1 MLNQNKPLS
10 AFVEQEVREKFSI
23 TEKEKVY
30 SNNKINLAMNTVET
44 ILKNKEEDANTI
56 EPTAMVIEALQKLIS
71 VNLSY
76 LIVVEDGQFKGIF
89 SERDYTRK
97 LVLQGRSSRDTM
109 VSEVMTTELPEVDLE
124 NTVEDCMYQMNAR
137 GARYLAAFDG
147 GRFAG
152 IITIHDLLRCV
163 LANKH
168 HIFDNSLTNSL
179 IDNEESGKFF

>member
-1 MLNQNKPLS
+1 M
-10 AFVEQEVREKFSI
+10 
-23 TEKEKVY
+23 Y
-30 SNNKINLAMNTVET
+30 TVED
-44 ILKNKEEDANTI
+44 ILKTKEQASNTI

-76 LIVVEDGQFKGIF
+76 LVVFEGGEFKGIF

-109 VSEVMTTELPEVDLE
+109 VREVMTTELPEVTLA
-124 NTVEDCMYQMNAR
+124 NTVEDCMYQMNTR

-147 GRFAG
+147 SDFVG
-152 IITIHDLLRCV
+152 IITIHDLFRCV

-168 HIFDNSLTNSL
+168 HVFDNSLTNSL
-179 IDNEESGKFF
+179 LDNEESGKFF